1 MMMSANRRGGVGRAG
16 QAMVELAIFGAVGI
30 AALAFLINVGMRL
43 NYDQE
48 IRMAAFRQA
57 LAAAHADNG
66 TDQDAPGTV
75 FHYILQ
81 RQAPNPGDG
90 MMLLPR
96 MRTEASAFVEWGD
109 RFTFAF
115 ERSDFAHEDIGY
127 KTQPLIVVRSDG
139 QQVSYHQDDQLHD
152 IVMGPLTFE
161 AAQGI
166 VNKSITTADVSGTIT
181 QTGAGSQL
189 TSGGQTCTTTTLNT
203 FDAGPPSVSSC
214 VPTGA
219 GAQPW

>member
-1 MMMSANRRGGVGRAG
+1 MMMSANRRGGVGHAG
-16 QAMVELAIFGAVGI
+16 QAMVEMAIFGAVGI
-30 AALAFLINVGMRL
+30 AALAFLMNVGMRL

-109 RFTFAF
+109 RFTFAS
-115 ERSDFAHEDIGY
+115 EHSDNLPDNTGY
-127 KTQPLIVVRSDG
+127 KAQPLIVVRSDN
-139 QQVSYHQDDQLHD
+139 QQVSYHQDDQLND
-152 IVMGPLTFE
+152 LVMGPMTFK
-161 AAQGI
+161 AAEGI
-166 VNKSITTADVSGTIT
+166 VNNSTTTATVNGTIR
-181 QTGAGSQL
+181 QSGAGSQL
-189 TSGGQTCTTTTLNT
+189 TSGGQTCTTTKLNT
-203 FDAGPPSVSSC
+203 WDSGPPAIGSC

>member
-1 MMMSANRRGGVGRAG
+1 MMMSANRRGGVGHAG
-16 QAMVELAIFGAVGI
+16 QAMVEMAIFGAVGI

-109 RFTFAF
+109 RFTFASEF
-115 ERSDFAHEDIGY
+115 SDNLPDNTGY
-127 KTQPLIVVRSDG
+127 KTQPLIVVRSDD
-139 QQVSYHQDDQLHD
+139 QQVSYHQDDQLND
-152 IVMGPLTFE
+152 IVMGPMTFQ
-161 AAQGI
+161 AAEGI
-166 VNKSITTADVSGTIT
+166 VNHSTTKATVNATII
-181 QTGAGSQL
+181 QSGAGSQL
-189 TSGGQTCTTTTLNT
+189 TSGGQTCTTTKLNT
-203 FDAGPPSVSSC
+203 WDSGPPSVGSC